1 MRHTTGSH
9 DWVAPRVRADLLP
22 PLTQVG
28 NLSQQIASEQM
39 LQASITAHI
48 EQLRGQLASRTAW
61 NAQASVAQV
70 TASQ

>member
-1 MRHTTGSH
+1 MTGSH
-9 DWVAPRVRADLLP
+9 LVCALICSH
-22 PLTQVG
+22 LTQVG